1 MLSIRPAWV
10 VMAVA
15 ETEILVNA
23 LTISRMRS
31 RKAFL
36 KISLYCIRL
45 NPPIRLTDLAGYTGG
60 DDLSVGW
67 RTS

>member
-45 NPPIRLTDLAGYTGG
+45 NPPIRLTDLAGYT
-60 DDLSVGW
+60 
-67 RTS
+67 